1 MDHQQSKKRP
11 VATPKGVKAAVAARS
26 RARRERQ
33 SALTEIG
40 AHAPARLRNDLAPHL
55 NLVVVPTER
64 LRPASQ
70 PVRRRD
76 QTQNARIRDSIKRL
90 GICRPILVDGDF
102 TIVEGH
108 GIWEAAKELGIAEVP
123 CIVIDHLDESEL
135 RLLSLALNRIAETG
149 EWDYDALQAEFEDLT
164 ALGEDVV
171 LAGFEMA
178 EIDAL
183 LLDDDVGPGDA
194 DSEVVPAFGAVAIS
208 RTDDLWLLGEH
219 RLLQGDARD
228 PAAYA
233 RILDEGELASL
244 VLTDE
249 PFNVPNVGHVT
260 SSGHHREFAMAN
272 GEMSAEDFMAFNH
285 AWMSAATGRLVDG
298 GLMATFIDWRSIE
311 LVLACGR
318 QLGLPLLNL
327 VVWAKSNGGQGSL
340 WRSQHELLPFFKKG
354 DAPHVNNIELGRHGR
369 WRSNVWT
376 YPGAS
381 SLGSDARDG
390 LAHHPTV
397 KPRALLEDALL
408 DVTNRG
414 DIVLEPFAG
423 SGSTLMAAEAVG
435 RICRA
440 IEIDALYCDLTIQR
454 WQQMTGQE
462 ARLSE
467 TQETFA
473 QVRARRLGGAPPQ
486 TASDVNDPDSMRDE
500 ESDDEQA

>member
-1 MDHQQSKKRP
+1 MNYESRKK
-11 VATPKGVKAAVAARS
+11 AIAAPKGVKAAVAARS
-26 RARRERQ
+26 QARRGRQ
-33 SALTEIG
+33 SALTEIA
-40 AHAPARLRNDLAPHL
+40 AHMPARLRNDLTPRL

-64 LRPASQ
+64 LSPASR

-76 QTQNARIRDSIKRL
+76 QTQNARIRESVKRL
-90 GICRPILVDGDF
+90 GICRPILVNGDF

-108 GIWEAAKELGIAEVP
+108 GIWEAAKDLGIAEVP
-123 CIVIDHLDESEL
+123 CIVIDHLDSSEQ

-149 EWDYDALQAEFEDLT
+149 EWHYDALQAEFEDLT
-164 ALGEDVV
+164 ALGEDLV

-183 LLDDDVGPGDA
+183 LLDEDVEAGDA
-194 DSEVVPAFGAVAIS
+194 ESDVVPALGSAPVS
-208 RTDDLWLLGEH
+208 RATDLWLLGEH

-228 PAAYA
+228 LAAYA
-233 RILDEGELASL
+233 QILDEGELARL

-272 GEMSAEDFMAFNH
+272 GEMSAEEFMAFNRS
-285 AWMSAATGRLVDG
+285 WMSAAAGRLVDG

-318 QLGLPLLNL
+318 QLGFPLINL

-423 SGSTLMAAEAVG
+423 SGSTLLAAEAVA
-435 RICRA
+435 RMCRA
-440 IEIDALYCDLTIQR
+440 IEIDALYCDLTIHR

-467 TQETFA
+467 TGETFA
-473 QVRARRLGGAPPQ
+473 QVRDRRLAEARAQ
-486 TASDVNDPDSMRDE
+486 SVSDGNDADLMRDG

>member
-1 MDHQQSKKRP
+1 MTTSERVSLSERRRRTRLKRS
-11 VATPKGVKAAVAARS
+11 T
-26 RARRERQ
+26 RQ
-33 SALTEIG
+33 SW
-40 AHAPARLRNDLAPHL
+40 
-55 NLVVVPTER
+55 V
-64 LRPASQ
+64 S
-70 PVRRRD
+70 
-76 QTQNARIRDSIKRL
+76 
-90 GICRPILVDGDF
+90 
-102 TIVEGH
+102 
-108 GIWEAAKELGIAEVP
+108 
-123 CIVIDHLDESEL
+123 
-135 RLLSLALNRIAETG
+135 LLSTPTSFVSNG
-149 EWDYDALQAEFEDLT
+149 EIIW
-164 ALGEDVV
+164 
-171 LAGFEMA
+171 
-178 EIDAL
+178 
-183 LLDDDVGPGDA
+183 VGPRRPGFATASSDWA
-194 DSEVVPAFGAVAIS
+194 SAGRSWSTAIS
-208 RTDDLWLLGEH
+208 RSSKGMGCGRPPRSWGSLPALGSAAVSCANDLWLLGEH
-219 RLLQGDARD
+219 RLFQGDARD

-233 RILDEGELASL
+233 QILGEGELARL

-272 GEMSAEDFMAFNH
+272 GEMSADEFMAFNQ
-285 AWMSAATGRLVDG
+285 AWMSAATIRLVDG
-298 GLMATFIDWRSIE
+298 GLMATFIDWRSVE

-318 QLGLPLLNL
+318 QLGLPLINL

-340 WRSQHELLPFFKKG
+340 WRSQHEPLPFFKKG

-408 DVTNRG
+408 DVINRG

-423 SGSTLMAAEAVG
+423 SGSTLLAAEAVG
-435 RICRA
+435 RMCRA

-467 TQETFA
+467 TGETFA
-473 QVRARRLGGAPPQ
+473 QVRTRRLGEGCAQAAYDANGA
-486 TASDVNDPDSMRDE
+486 DLMRDVDG
-500 ESDDEQA
+500 DDEQT

>member
-1 MDHQQSKKRP
+1 
-11 VATPKGVKAAVAARS
+11 VEAAVAARS

-33 SALTEIG
+33 SALTEIA
-40 AHAPARLRNDLAPHL
+40 AHLPARPRNDLAPQL
-55 NLVVVPTER
+55 NFIVAPAER
-64 LRPASQ
+64 LRRATR

-76 QTQNARIRDSIKRL
+76 QTQNARIRESIKRL
-90 GICRPILVDGDF
+90 GICRPILVNGDF

-123 CIVIDHLDESEL
+123 CIVIDHLDASEL
-135 RLLSLALNRIAETG
+135 RLLSLAVNRIAETG

-183 LLDDDVGPGDA
+183 LLDEEVEAGDA
-194 DSEVVPAFGAVAIS
+194 EREVVPGLGSAAIS
-208 RTDDLWLLGEH
+208 CADDLWLLGEQD
-219 RLLQGDARD
+219 LLQSDARD

-233 RILDEGELASL
+233 QILDEGELSRL

-260 SSGHHREFAMAN
+260 NSGHHREFAMAN
-272 GEMSAEDFMAFNH
+272 GEMSAEEFMAFNQ
-285 AWMSAATGRLVDG
+285 AWMSAATSRLVDG

-311 LVLACGR
+311 LVLATGR
-318 QLGLPLLNL
+318 QLGLPLINL

-369 WRSNVWT
+369 WRSSVWT

-423 SGSTLMAAEAVG
+423 SGSTLLAADAVG
-435 RICRA
+435 RVCRA
-440 IEIDALYCDLTIQR
+440 IEIDALYCDLTIER

-467 TQETFA
+467 TGETFA
-473 QVRARRLGGAPPQ
+473 QVRARRLGEARAQ
-486 TASDVNDPDSMRDE
+486 TASDANDADSMRE
-500 ESDDEQA
+500 EKGDDEQARSL

>member
-1 MDHQQSKKRP
+1 VDHQQSKKRAI
-11 VATPKGVKAAVAARS
+11 ATPKGVKAAVAARS

-40 AHAPARLRNDLAPHL
+40 AHAPARLRNDLAPQL
-55 NLVVVPTER
+55 NLVLVPTER
-64 LRPASQ
+64 LRPALR
-70 PVRRRD
+70 PIRRRD

-90 GICRPILVDGDF
+90 GICRPILIDGNF

-108 GIWEAAKELGIAEVP
+108 GVWEAAKELEIAEVP
-123 CIVIDHLDESEL
+123 CIVIDHLNESGL
-135 RLLSLALNRIAETG
+135 RLLSLALNRIGETG

-183 LLDDDVGPGDA
+183 LLDDDEPA
-194 DSEVVPAFGAVAIS
+194 DVESDLVPALGSVAVSCAN
-208 RTDDLWLLGEH
+208 DLWLLGEH

-233 RILDEGELASL
+233 QILDEGELARL

-272 GEMSAEDFMAFNH
+272 GEMSVEAFMAFNQ
-285 AWMSAATGRLVDG
+285 AWMSAATSWLVDG

-318 QLGLPLLNL
+318 QLGLPLINL

-354 DAPHVNNIELGRHGR
+354 AAPHVNNIELGRHGR

-414 DIVLEPFAG
+414 DIVIEPFAG
-423 SGSTLMAAEAVG
+423 SGSTLLAAEAAG
-435 RICRA
+435 RMCRA

-467 TQETFA
+467 TGETFA
-473 QVRARRLGGAPPQ
+473 EVRARRLGGARAQ
-486 TASDVNDPDSMRDE
+486 TASDPNDADSIRDE
-500 ESDDEQA
+500 EGDDEQA